1 LALAQLKGQSAD
13 AKAAIA
19 ATAAQMDG
27 ATKVSLPPA
36 EDFERPAAVKETPK
50 VEAEAV
56 EETAEPTK
64 RAKKAAP
71 KDVADI
77 LDDWAE

>member
-1 LALAQLKGQSAD
+1 VEAPKAQ
-13 AKAAIA
+13 
-19 ATAAQMDG
+19 
-27 ATKVSLPPA
+27 
-36 EDFERPAAVKETPK
+36 PK

-64 RAKKAAP
+64 RTKKAAP
-71 KDVADI
+71 KDVSDI

>member
-1 LALAQLKGQSAD
+1 
-13 AKAAIA
+13 
-19 ATAAQMDG
+19 MDG
-27 ATKVSLPPA
+27 ATKTSARELVSDP
-36 EDFERPAAVKETPK
+36 ERVHVDTVTGITVTPEMAHAIGSGRKETPK